1 MFQLNDLVYRRDT
14 PGKRGRVC
22 EFCPQT
28 GRIRVKWPARRTWNK
43 PDALVKVRLTEPKP
57 EPTTCPWCRGTGRDS
72 MSDGVNWLPCEP
84 CHGKG
89 TR

>member
-1 MFQLNDLVYRRDT
+1 MDCFEIDDLVCRRDT

-43 PDALVKVRLTEPKP
+43 PDALIKILEPKLP
-57 EPTTCPWCRGTGRDS
+57 AGNWQPYGTVR
-72 MSDGVNWLPCEP
+72 
-84 CHGKG
+84 KY
-89 TR
+89 R